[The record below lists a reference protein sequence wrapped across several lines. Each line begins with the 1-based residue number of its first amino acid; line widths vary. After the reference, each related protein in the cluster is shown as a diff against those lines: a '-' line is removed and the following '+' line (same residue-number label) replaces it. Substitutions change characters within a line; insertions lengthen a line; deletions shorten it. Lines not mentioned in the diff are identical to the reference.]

1 MILKQDLKWSPDGLR
16 VEIIRAGEHD
26 DRILPARVQEIAL
39 QTGLAECETSA
50 KSNKAVKEKK
60 PRPVKRAEY
69 ASERGRN

>member
-39 QTGLAECETSA
+39 QAGLADRGTSA
-50 KSNKAVKEKK
+50 KSSKATKEKK
-60 PRPVKRAEY
+60 ATTSKE
-69 ASERGRN
+69 G